1 MKKLVVLSIALAF
14 LGCKSS
20 ERKESNSKDSKELA
34 VTVSE
39 VKETVAFLASDELLG
54 RNTGSQGIDESAT
67 YIEEQ
72 MKSFGLKPYFET
84 YRDSFKAKEM
94 DAFNVVGYL
103 EGNDEKLKGEV
114 VIIGAH
120 YDHIG
125 YGKTVE
131 NDSIA
136 NGANDNAAGSS
147 AVLAMARH
155 FSAKKNNKR
164 SLMFVLFSAEE
175 MGLLGSKHLAKRLK
189 SEDMDL
195 YTVFNIEMLG
205 TPMKDKEFDAYITG
219 HKFSN
224 MSEKINEYTNDSKF
238 IGFYEMAET
247 YNLFK
252 RSDNYP
258 FYEEFNVPA
267 QTISTSDDYVY
278 YHHVDDEVD
287 KLDYDHM
294 ARIINKI
301 IPAIEKMSNTPTRE
315 IKMYD

>member
-1 MKKLVVLSIALAF
+1 MALVF

-20 ERKESNSKDSKELA
+20 ERKEKNSGSSKTLN
-34 VTVSE
+34 VTASE
-39 VKETVAFLASDELLG
+39 VKETVAFLASDKLLG
-54 RNTGSQGIDESAT
+54 RNTGSQGIDKSAT
-67 YIEEQ
+67 YLEGQ
-72 MKSFGLKPYFET
+72 FKSFGLKSYFET
-84 YRDSFKAKEM
+84 YRDSFLARGKK
-94 DAFNVVGYL
+94 AFNVVGYL
-103 EGNDEKLKGEV
+103 EGNDPKLKDEV
-114 VIIGAH
+114 VIVGAH

-136 NGANDNAAGSS
+136 NGANDNAAGTS
-147 AVLAMARH
+147 AVLAMARY
-155 FSAKKNNKR
+155 FSAKKSNKR
-164 SLMFVLFSAEE
+164 SIMFALFSAEE

-189 SEDMDL
+189 SENMNL

-205 TPMKDKEFDAYITG
+205 EPMKNKEFEAYVTG
-219 HKFSN
+219 HKLSN
-224 MSEKINEYTNDSKF
+224 MSEKLNEYTNDPKF

-258 FYEEFNVPA
+258 FYKEFNVPA

-287 KLDYDHM
+287 KLDYNHM